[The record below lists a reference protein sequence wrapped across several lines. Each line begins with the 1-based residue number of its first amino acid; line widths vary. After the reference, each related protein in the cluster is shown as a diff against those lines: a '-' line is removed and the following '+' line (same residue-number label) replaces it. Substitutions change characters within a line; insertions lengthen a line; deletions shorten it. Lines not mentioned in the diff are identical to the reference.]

1 MSKLGNFATE
11 SPATTTTT
19 SFRFDEQS
27 ILLLFILVLLFI
39 LLIVISLCIYL
50 VAKKI
55 YNSKMYSSKISR
67 SNQALNI
74 KETDDEQIILKGVLI
89 EDTLNSSR
97 FLQLK
102 ISLLNNSTSKYLSLK
117 NCRPQL
123 LSSSHHLR
131 QQPIHYAV
139 PNIYSSEPENKNNN
153 SRNECS
159 KSLLLPQICEV

>member
-1 MSKLGNFATE
+1 MSQFGNFATE
-11 SPATTTTT
+11 SPAAATAT

-50 VAKKI
+50 VAKRI
-55 YNSKMYSSKISR
+55 YNSKMYSRKSSR
-67 SNQALNI
+67 SNQALNSNEDVE
-74 KETDDEQIILKGVLI
+74 KQIILKI
-89 EDTLNSSR
+89 EDTPNSSR

-102 ISLLNNSTSKYLSLK
+102 ISLINSSTTKYLSLK

-123 LSSSHHLR
+123 LSSSHHHC
-131 QQPIHYAV
+131 QQPIHSAV
-139 PNIYSSEPENKNNN
+139 PNIYSSEPENKNN
-153 SRNECS
+153 SSKNECS

>member
-1 MSKLGNFATE
+1 MSQLGNFATE

-55 YNSKMYSSKISR
+55 YNSKMYSSKASRNKQAFNNKDADDDQIVLTIEDATSR
-67 SNQALNI
+67 S
-74 KETDDEQIILKGVLI
+74 K
-89 EDTLNSSR
+89 
-97 FLQLK
+97 FFQLK
-102 ISLLNNSTSKYLSLK
+102 ISLLNCSTSKYLSLK

-131 QQPIHYAV
+131 QQPIHSAV
-139 PNIYSSEPENKNNN
+139 PNIYSSEPENKNNG

>member
-1 MSKLGNFATE
+1 MSQFGNFATE
-11 SPATTTTT
+11 SPAAATAT

-50 VAKKI
+50 VAKRI
-55 YNSKMYSSKISR
+55 YNSKMYNSKASR
-67 SNQALNI
+67 SNQALNS
-74 KETDDEQIILKGVLI
+74 KETDDEQIILSI
-89 EDTLNSSR
+89 EDATNRSR
-97 FLQLK
+97 FVQLK
-102 ISLLNNSTSKYLSLK
+102 ISLLSSSTTKYLSLK

-123 LSSSHHLR
+123 LSSSHHSR
-131 QQPIHYAV
+131 QQPIHSAV
-139 PNIYSSEPENKNNN
+139 PNIYSSEPENQNIS

>member
-1 MSKLGNFATE
+1 MSQLGNFATE
-11 SPATTTTT
+11 NPATTTTT

-50 VAKKI
+50 VAKRI
-55 YNSKMYSSKISR
+55 YNSKMYSRKASR
-67 SNQALNI
+67 SNQALRSN
-74 KETDDEQIILKGVLI
+74 EDVEEQIILKV
-89 EDTLNSSR
+89 EDASNCSR

-123 LSSSHHLR
+123 LSSSHHPR
-131 QQPIHYAV
+131 QQPIHSAV
-139 PNIYSSEPENKNNN
+139 PNIYSSEPENKNNS